1 MNKIFQSQGFRKT
14 YGAFGAIRV
23 TLMGFMLNI
32 SLAAYSQSGEGL
44 AAPDQ
49 LSTFNEM
56 QLPGNSGATEKYAY
70 MTALWEMDMSK
81 AGGGD
86 GINDP
91 NQNNHNIFV
100 IDDIVY
106 VYVEKYQSP
115 GETITLRRFNAS
127 TGEALPDLQ
136 SDFPGDIVNTFHQ
149 RYVMSDDAGH
159 IAVVGLM
166 ATTSDTRISLFI
178 HVYDRNFEYITT
190 INPEF
195 EDTEIGHHFQTD
207 YEWLGM
213 NGDLLSG
220 DFQFSIGCWHFWGN
234 TAGNAY
240 FPSRCKLI
248 FSKGATLPE
257 IEITRYDSGDYTFD
271 TRTYASSGSTW
282 KGMFYVAEI
291 DETHHIAQGFGT
303 TDNPMQHSPLL
314 LYKDNGEL
322 HTVSA
327 QGEYPMLNQTS
338 VLSNPDL
345 SYADTHCFGAFPVKV
360 EDETFLVLPYKYNS
374 DDGTIFKVAHW
385 NDISDFSSL
394 KPLWQFP
401 EHKYPYPPA
410 IYQNLRPKIIYVPAT
425 AATSGG
431 SKTPAQS
438 QATTVYAYMPGSILG
453 VYRISLADEPIASG
467 IVTGIDNASRFDFI
481 VQDKILAVSHVK
493 KPIEIEILTMSGVT
507 VYAGK
512 LLPEHTENLSLR
524 HLDSGVY
531 VLMLDGIPHK
541 IYLK

>member
-23 TLMGFMLNI
+23 TLMGFMLSI
-32 SLAAYSQSGEGL
+32 SLATYSQSAEGL
-44 AAPDQ
+44 AAPDE

-56 QLPGNSGATEKYAY
+56 QLPGNSGATEKYAS

-195 EDTEIGHHFQTD
+195 EDTEIGHHFQT
-207 YEWLGM
+207 
-213 NGDLLSG
+213 
-220 DFQFSIGCWHFWGN
+220 C
-234 TAGNAY
+234 
-240 FPSRCKLI
+240 
-248 FSKGATLPE
+248 
-257 IEITRYDSGDYTFD
+257 
-271 TRTYASSGSTW
+271 
-282 KGMFYVAEI
+282 
-291 DETHHIAQGFGT
+291 
-303 TDNPMQHSPLL
+303 L
-314 LYKDNGEL
+314 LY
-322 HTVSA
+322 
-327 QGEYPMLNQTS
+327 TS
-338 VLSNPDL
+338 D
-345 SYADTHCFGAFPVKV
+345 A
-360 EDETFLVLPYKYNS
+360 
-374 DDGTIFKVAHW
+374 
-385 NDISDFSSL
+385 
-394 KPLWQFP
+394 
-401 EHKYPYPPA
+401 
-410 IYQNLRPKIIYVPAT
+410 
-425 AATSGG
+425 
-431 SKTPAQS
+431 
-438 QATTVYAYMPGSILG
+438 
-453 VYRISLADEPIASG
+453 ADE
-467 IVTGIDNASRFDFI
+467 
-481 VQDKILAVSHVK
+481 L
-493 KPIEIEILTMSGVT
+493 
-507 VYAGK
+507 
-512 LLPEHTENLSLR
+512 
-524 HLDSGVY
+524 
-531 VLMLDGIPHK
+531 
-541 IYLK
+541 